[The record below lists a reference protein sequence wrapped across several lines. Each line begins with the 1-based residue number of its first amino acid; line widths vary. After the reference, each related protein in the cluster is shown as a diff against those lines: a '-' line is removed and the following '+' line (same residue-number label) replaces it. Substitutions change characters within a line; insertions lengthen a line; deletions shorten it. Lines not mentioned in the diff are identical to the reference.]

1 MYKNYI
7 RILEICNTLIT
18 AILIGNISFIPIIQK
33 SKAKKKHNIAY
44 LKVHKL
50 VCKILKVCFFKS
62 EM

>member
-1 MYKNYI
+1 MRY
-7 RILEICNTLIT
+7 TVIT
-18 AILIGNISFIPIIQK
+18 AILIGNISFIPIMQK
-33 SKAKKKHNIAY
+33 SKAKKYNIAY